1 MYPSRF
7 MPCVECGASV
17 EQSKVASHRCQTEQF
32 VEYQVFRM
40 HAAIARFEDD
50 LKAYLHSSRGKFE
63 AWLAAR
69 QVSGTSSR

>member
-17 EQSKVASHRCQTEQF
+17 EQSKLQKHRCQTEQL

-40 HAAIARFEDD
+40 HAAIARFEED

-69 QVSGTSSR
+69 QVSGTTPR

>member
-1 MYPSRF
+1 MFPFRY

-17 EQSKVASHRCQTEQF
+17 EQSSKDRHRCEPEQL

-50 LKAYLHSSRGKFE
+50 LMAYLRTSRGKFE

-69 QVSGTSSR
+69 QVSAHSSG